1 MRLETEQVE
10 GAALELMDVVLV
22 MEPAVRSIV
31 GAGFGWGR
39 VGASGWGSRGVEEVR
54 FSMEGWVTLEILVE
68 D

>member
-10 GAALELMDVVLV
+10 EAALMLVEVLLVVD
-22 MEPAVRSIV
+22 PAVRSIV

-54 FSMEGWVTLEILVE
+54 SSREGWVTLEILVE